1 MTIEELIKTQIY
13 AHAEQQA
20 PVEACGIV
28 ILLKGRLRYIPCTN
42 QLNSEDHFIISPTDY
57 AKAEDLGEIMYI
69 VHSHPKSSPK
79 PSQTDL
85 TSLELDTIP
94 WIIVNPFI
102 KEYSITNPS
111 GYVQPLIG
119 RTYHHGVVDCYTII
133 RDYYKQVL
141 NIDLSNYPREDLWW
155 ETGKNYYNDRFPEQ
169 GFELVTDGSVKVGD
183 LFLMRVGANIE
194 NHAAIYIGN
203 NRILHHPMNR
213 LSSEEVY
220 GGWWQKITS
229 RVIRHKSLM

>member
-1 MTIEELIKTQIY
+1 MTIEELIESQIY

-20 PVEACGIV
+20 PLEACGVV

-42 QLNSEDHFIISPTDY
+42 QLNSPDHFIISPLDY
-57 AKAEDLGEIMYI
+57 AAAEDLGEIVYI
-69 VHSHPKSSPK
+69 VHSHPKSLPE

-94 WIIVNPFI
+94 WIIVNPFL
-102 KEYSITNPS
+102 KTYTITNPS

-119 RTYHHGVVDCYTII
+119 RSYLYGVVDCYSIV
-133 RDYYKQVL
+133 RDYYKTNF
-141 NIDLSNYPREDLWW
+141 NIDLFNYPRYDLWW
-155 ETGKNYYNDRFPEQ
+155 EQGQDLYNERFPEQ
-169 GFELVTDGSVKVGD
+169 GFNVVTDGSMNVGD
-183 LFLMRVGANIE
+183 LLLMRVGASTE

-213 LSSEEVY
+213 LSSEEIY

-229 RVIRHKSLM
+229 KVIRHKSLM